1 MKIKKK
7 TLLQFAVVTAWKS
20 AGFPI
25 ISCQDQALQD
35 MRLSEKLSKFKICAN
50 VRSCSSSSRVAWQNV
65 IFYAS
70 MATISM
76 CTFKKVIFVVS
87 GKK

>member
-1 MKIKKK
+1 M
-7 TLLQFAVVTAWKS
+7 LQFAVVTAWKS

-25 ISCQDQALQD
+25 ISCQDQALQC
-35 MRLSEKLSKFKICAN
+35 MRLSEKLPKFEICAN
-50 VRSCSSSSRVAWQNV
+50 VRSCGSSTTVAWKIV